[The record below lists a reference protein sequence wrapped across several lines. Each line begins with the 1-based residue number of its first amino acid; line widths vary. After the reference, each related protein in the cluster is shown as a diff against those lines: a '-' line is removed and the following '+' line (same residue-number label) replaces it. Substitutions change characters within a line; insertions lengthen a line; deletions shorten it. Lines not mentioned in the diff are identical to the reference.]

1 MTVSDMTDLM
11 KQVGNQQHLPQIKNM
26 SAMIEQMKS
35 NPLLKNVADTIPLL
49 KKMLAAATKKPEIQ
63 LPFTSKPEHPFNAYA
78 TLVNESLTGV
88 FDVDQMEDYAHNLF
102 IEQLYMQ
109 LLNGEIV
116 PLVQINLPECSCNPN
131 YEEAMNTVKSVL
143 QTVGWHVDADGTVTD
158 EKKHG
163 FVKENGYE
171 LTHPGV
177 TLFAN
182 VLYLDAMRQQN
193 VHLLLL
199 QLDLVVKETHL
210 AEELELVQNM
220 VTQQDALLQ
229 GLEDWSQYLDQQTQ
243 EYVDLYEKL
252 DTLIS
257 TQRRKSAFTV
267 SDVRSLEGWTSTMH
281 VVFWVLVAA
290 FLVMAVVHNYSTWN
304 AAAEQV
310 DSGLKRIQG
319 AVTS

>member
-1 MTVSDMTDLM
+1 MTVSDMADLM
-11 KQVGNQQHLPQIKNM
+11 KQVGNQQHQPQIKNM
-26 SAMIEQMKS
+26 SAMMEQMKS

-63 LPFTSKPEHPFNAYA
+63 LSFTPKPKDPFRVYA
-78 TLVNESLTGV
+78 TQVNQALTGV

-116 PLVQINLPECSCNPN
+116 ALVQFTLPECSCNPN
-131 YEEAMNTVKSVL
+131 HEEARDTAISALKEAGFN
-143 QTVGWHVDADGTVTD
+143 VDTDGTVT
-158 EKKHG
+158 EG
-163 FVKENGYE
+163 FVKETGYE
-171 LTHPGV
+171 LTDSGV
-177 TLFAN
+177 KLFAN

>member
-1 MTVSDMTDLM
+1 MTVPDMTDLM
-11 KQVGNQQHLPQIKNM
+11 KQVGSQQHLPQIKNM
-26 SAMIEQMKS
+26 SAMMEQMKS

-63 LPFTSKPEHPFNAYA
+63 LSFTPKPKDPFGVYA
-78 TLVNESLTGV
+78 AQVNQALTGV

-116 PLVQINLPECSCNPN
+116 ALAQFTLPECSCNPN
-131 YEEAMNTVKSVL
+131 HEEARDTAISALKAAGFHVNT
-143 QTVGWHVDADGTVTD
+143 DGTVTD
-158 EKKHG
+158 EKKQG
-163 FVKENGYE
+163 FVSLNGYT
-171 LTHPGV
+171 LTPAGV
-177 TLFAN
+177 KLFAN